1 MVDYAGLAS
10 TAARLLKQFGGN
22 ATFTRQTGATFDP
35 ATGSYSGGSTT
46 QFSSD
51 AARFNYS
58 STEIDGENVQRDDLR
73 LIIQVNGG
81 EPLINDE
88 CTFDSDTYRVM
99 NVTKLSP
106 SGEGDSLV
114 TVSYTH
120 LTLPT
125 ICSV

>member
-10 TAARLLKQFGGN
+10 TAARLLKDFGGN
-22 ATFTRQTGATFDP
+22 ATFSRTTGATFNP
-35 ATGSYSGGSTT
+35 ATGSYTGGTTT

-51 AARFNYS
+51 AARFNY
-58 STEIDGENVQRDDLR
+58 TKREIDGETVQRDDLR
-73 LIIQVNGG
+73 LIVQVNGG

-106 SGEGDSLV
+106 SGEDIYYDLQ
-114 TVSYTH
+114 
-120 LTLPT
+120 LRR
-125 ICSV
+125 